1 MVCPMLL
8 GSCVVHGGWFVH
20 QQTAGSDGREEKG
33 DELAAAVCTP
43 LTTTSL
49 HQLLH
54 RHLST
59 VRSAAPPPTPLYCP
73 LSETPLVHSWTTAS
87 NLSTACHYE
96 VQHGRR
102 FVTANLG
109 SLTPLDPDR

>member
-33 DELAAAVCTP
+33 NELAAAVCTP

-49 HQLLH
+49 HPLLH

-59 VRSAAPPPTPLYCP
+59 VRSAK
-73 LSETPLVHSWTTAS
+73 HRWFTAGQRPQIS
-87 NLSTACHYE
+87 L
-96 VQHGRR
+96 QHATMKYNT
-102 FVTANLG
+102 VAVL
-109 SLTPLDPDR
+109 